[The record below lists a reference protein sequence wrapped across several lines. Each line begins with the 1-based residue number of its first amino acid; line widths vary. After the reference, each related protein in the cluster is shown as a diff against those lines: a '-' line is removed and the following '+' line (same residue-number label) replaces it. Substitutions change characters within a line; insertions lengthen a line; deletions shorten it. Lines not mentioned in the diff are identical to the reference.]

1 MTEDPIETHIAMLSD
16 LWQDVPEAEEVVHRA
31 VDAVGR
37 TPGVTVPPDAQLS
50 FALADD
56 EQVRVLNRD
65 YRAKD
70 KPTNVLSFPAVHG
83 PLMGDVI
90 VAYETLAREA
100 EEEGISKADHL
111 AHLTVHGVLHLLGY
125 DHETEDEAVAMEA
138 LETAILA
145 GLGIKDPHASGRAM
159 PGESHV

>member
-31 VDAVGR
+31 VGAVGR
-37 TPGVTVPPDAQLS
+37 TPGVTVPPDAELS